1 MLTERNMDCA
11 PRSGITTTNQPTQHF
26 YTQHT
31 RKKSRKYL
39 RLEANTR
46 QSTKSREVPY
56 ALVRLARKNCLDQW
70 RK

>member
-1 MLTERNMDCA
+1 MDPVDSEPMLIERKMDDA
-11 PRSGITTTNQPTQHF
+11 PRSGITTTTQPTQHF

-46 QSTKSREVPY
+46 QSTKPRESPI
-56 ALVRLARKNCLDQW
+56 CL
-70 RK
+70 